1 MFLVKKI
8 SVVIVVLICFLACS
22 QESFIKL
29 QKKAQ
34 EQENDGSKRPSYV
47 DSDYEV
53 FSETI
58 FLQNMVYQPI
68 EERNAFFQLTKD
80 GDDSF
85 NPETSVIL
93 LNEPSDNNEKNPPL
107 YQNDPNNNANNEKN
121 PPLYQNDPNNN
132 ANNEKNPPLYQND
145 PNNNANNE
153 KSPFLYKPKRKAKNP
168 KLIEYSQQDF
178 YPLKNGDIM
187 MSKEGD
193 QWLIEIKSKA
203 LKRFLKDQNDKDRQ
217 IQTFTFNDT
226 KTQIAQF
233 KGKISSYV
241 YTTNDSDLSLRP
253 FYESFLLE
261 KKSDDLYMV
270 DKALDAIEV
279 SKCQMVLKKHSTDKL
294 DSQHKAIS
302 IDLDFKK
309 ERFKSD
315 TELFLECQ
323 S

>member
-8 SVVIVVLICFLACS
+8 GVVIVVLVFFLACS
-22 QESFIKL
+22 QERFIKL

-58 FLQNMVYQPI
+58 FLQNMVYQPM
-68 EERNAFFQLTKD
+68 EERDSFAQLTKD
-80 GDDSF
+80 ENDSF

-107 YQNDPNNNANNEKN
+107 YPNDPNNNANNEKN
-121 PPLYQNDPNNN
+121 P
-132 ANNEKNPPLYQND
+132 
-145 PNNNANNE
+145 
-153 KSPFLYKPKRKAKNP
+153 FLYKPKRKTKNP

-178 YPLKNGDIM
+178 YPLKNGDII

-193 QWLIEIKSKA
+193 QWLVEIKSKA

-261 KKSDDLYMV
+261 KKSDDFYTIGAIG
-270 DKALDAIEV
+270 DKALDTIEV

-315 TELFLECQ
+315 TELFLECLKE

>member
-8 SVVIVVLICFLACS
+8 GVVVVVLIGFLACS
-22 QESFIKL
+22 QERFIQL

-58 FLQNMVYQPI
+58 FLQNMVHQPI
-68 EERNAFFQLTKD
+68 EERDAFAQLTKD

-93 LNEPSDNNEKNPPL
+93 LNEPSDNDTKNPPL
-107 YQNDPNNNANNEKN
+107 NQNESNNNTASNDTKN
-121 PPLYQNDPNNN
+121 
-132 ANNEKNPPLYQND
+132 
-145 PNNNANNE
+145 
-153 KSPFLYKPKRKAKNP
+153 PFLYKPKRKTKDP
-168 KLIEYSQQDF
+168 KLIEYSQQNF
-178 YPLKNGDIM
+178 YPLKDGDIV
-187 MSKEGD
+187 MSKKGD

-241 YTTNDSDLSLRP
+241 YTTNNSNLSLRP

-261 KKSDDLYMV
+261 KKSDDFYMIGAIG
-270 DKALDAIEV
+270 DKALDAIEIH
-279 SKCQMVLKKHSTDKL
+279 KCQMVLKKHSTDKL

>member
-8 SVVIVVLICFLACS
+8 GVVVVVLIGFLACS
-22 QESFIKL
+22 QERFIQL

-58 FLQNMVYQPI
+58 FLQNMVHQPI
-68 EERNAFFQLTKD
+68 KERDTFAQLTKD
-80 GDDSF
+80 EDDSF

-93 LNEPSDNNEKNPPL
+93 LNEPSDNDTKNPPL
-107 YQNDPNNNANNEKN
+107 NQNESSNNTANNDIKN
-121 PPLYQNDPNNN
+121 
-132 ANNEKNPPLYQND
+132 
-145 PNNNANNE
+145 
-153 KSPFLYKPKRKAKNP
+153 PFLYKPKRKTKDP
-168 KLIEYSQQDF
+168 KLIEYSQQNF
-178 YPLKNGDIM
+178 YPLKDGDII

-193 QWLIEIKSKA
+193 QWLIKIKSKA

-241 YTTNDSDLSLRP
+241 YTTNNSDLSLRP
-253 FYESFLLE
+253 FYKSFLLE
-261 KKSDDLYMV
+261 KKSDDFYMIGAIG
-270 DKALDAIEV
+270 DKALDAIEIQ
-279 SKCQMVLKKHSTDKL
+279 KCQMVLKKHSTDKL

>member
-1 MFLVKKI
+1 MI
-8 SVVIVVLICFLACS
+8 LICFLACS
-22 QESFIKL
+22 QERFIKL

-58 FLQNMVYQPI
+58 FLQNMVYQPK
-68 EERNAFFQLTKD
+68 EEKDSFAQLTKD
-80 GDDSF
+80 ENDSFDPSF

-93 LNEPSDNNEKNPPL
+93 LNEPSDNDTKNPPL
-107 YQNDPNNNANNEKN
+107 NQNESNTNTANNDTKN
-121 PPLYQNDPNNN
+121 
-132 ANNEKNPPLYQND
+132 
-145 PNNNANNE
+145 
-153 KSPFLYKPKRKAKNP
+153 PFLYKPKRKTKNP
-168 KLIEYSQQDF
+168 KLIEYSQQNF

-193 QWLIEIKSKA
+193 QWLVEIKSKA

-241 YTTNDSDLSLRP
+241 YTTNDSNLSLRP

-261 KKSDDLYMV
+261 KKSGDFYTIGA
-270 DKALDAIEV
+270 DKALDAIEI

>member
-8 SVVIVVLICFLACS
+8 GVVVVVLMCFLACS
-22 QESFIKL
+22 QERFIKL

-58 FLQNMVYQPI
+58 FLKNMVYQPM
-68 EERNAFFQLTKD
+68 EERDSFAQLTKD
-80 GDDSF
+80 GNDSF
-85 NPETSVIL
+85 NSETSVIL
-93 LNEPSDNNEKNPPL
+93 LNEPSDNDTKNPLL
-107 YQNDPNNNANNEKN
+107 YPNESHNNTANNDTKN
-121 PPLYQNDPNNN
+121 
-132 ANNEKNPPLYQND
+132 
-145 PNNNANNE
+145 
-153 KSPFLYKPKRKAKNP
+153 PFLYKPKRKTKNP
-168 KLIEYSQQDF
+168 KLIEYSQQNF

-193 QWLIEIKSKA
+193 QWLIEIQSKA

-241 YTTNDSDLSLRP
+241 YTTNNSDLSLRP

-261 KKSDDLYMV
+261 KKSDDFYTIGAIG
-270 DKALDAIEV
+270 DKALDTIEIQ
-279 SKCQMVLKKHSTDKL
+279 KCQMVLKKHSTDKL

>member
-8 SVVIVVLICFLACS
+8 GVVIVVLIGFLACS
-22 QESFIKL
+22 QERFIQL

-34 EQENDGSKRPSYV
+34 EQENDGSQRPSYV

-58 FLQNMVYQPI
+58 FLQNMVHQPI
-68 EERNAFFQLTKD
+68 EERNAFAQLTKD

-93 LNEPSDNNEKNPPL
+93 LNEPSDNDAKNPPL
-107 YQNDPNNNANNEKN
+107 NQNESNNNAASNDAKN
-121 PPLYQNDPNNN
+121 
-132 ANNEKNPPLYQND
+132 
-145 PNNNANNE
+145 
-153 KSPFLYKPKRKAKNP
+153 PFLYKPKRKTKDP
-168 KLIEYSQQDF
+168 KLIEYSQQNF

-241 YTTNDSDLSLRP
+241 YTTNNSNLSLRP

-261 KKSDDLYMV
+261 KKSDDLYTMIG
-270 DKALDAIEV
+270 DKALDAIEIH
-279 SKCQMVLKKHSTDKL
+279 KCQMVLKKHSTDKL

>member
-8 SVVIVVLICFLACS
+8 GVVIMILICFLACS
-22 QESFIKL
+22 QERFIKL

-68 EERNAFFQLTKD
+68 EERDSFAQLTKD
-80 GDDSF
+80 EDDSF

-107 YQNDPNNNANNEKN
+107 YQNESNTNTANNDTKN
-121 PPLYQNDPNNN
+121 
-132 ANNEKNPPLYQND
+132 
-145 PNNNANNE
+145 
-153 KSPFLYKPKRKAKNP
+153 PFLYKPKRKTKNP
-168 KLIEYSQQDF
+168 KLIEYSQQNF
-178 YPLKNGDIM
+178 YPLKDGDIV

-241 YTTNDSDLSLRP
+241 YTTNNSDLSLRS

-261 KKSDDLYMV
+261 KKSDDLYTIG
-270 DKALDAIEV
+270 DKALDAIEI

>member
-1 MFLVKKI
+1 M
-8 SVVIVVLICFLACS
+8 VLIGFLACS
-22 QESFIKL
+22 QERFIQL

-47 DSDYEV
+47 DSDHEV

-68 EERNAFFQLTKD
+68 EERDAFAQLTKD
-80 GDDSF
+80 EDDFF
-85 NPETSVIL
+85 NSETSVIL
-93 LNEPSDNNEKNPPL
+93 LDEPSDSDTKNPPL
-107 YQNDPNNNANNEKN
+107 NQNESNNNTANNDTKN
-121 PPLYQNDPNNN
+121 
-132 ANNEKNPPLYQND
+132 
-145 PNNNANNE
+145 
-153 KSPFLYKPKRKAKNP
+153 PFLYKPKRKTKDP
-168 KLIEYSQQDF
+168 KLIEYSQQNF
-178 YPLKNGDIM
+178 YPLKDGDIM

-193 QWLIEIKSKA
+193 QWLIKIKSKA
-203 LKRFLKDQNDKDRQ
+203 LKRFLKDQNNKDRQ

-241 YTTNDSDLSLRP
+241 YTTNNSDLSLRP

-261 KKSDDLYMV
+261 KKSDDFYTIGAIG
-270 DKALDAIEV
+270 DKALDAIEIQ
-279 SKCQMVLKKHSTDKL
+279 KCQMVLKKHSTDKL

>member
-8 SVVIVVLICFLACS
+8 GVVVVVLIGFLACS
-22 QESFIKL
+22 QERFIQL

-58 FLQNMVYQPI
+58 FLQNMVHQPI
-68 EERNAFFQLTKD
+68 KERDAFVQPTKD

-93 LNEPSDNNEKNPPL
+93 LNEPSDNDTKNPSL
-107 YQNDPNNNANNEKN
+107 NQNESNTNTANNDVKN
-121 PPLYQNDPNNN
+121 
-132 ANNEKNPPLYQND
+132 
-145 PNNNANNE
+145 
-153 KSPFLYKPKRKAKNP
+153 PFLYKPKRKTKDP
-168 KLIEYSQQDF
+168 KLIEYSQQNF
-178 YPLKNGDIM
+178 YPLKDGDII

-241 YTTNDSDLSLRP
+241 YTTNNSNLSLRP

-261 KKSDDLYMV
+261 KKSDDFYTMIG
-270 DKALDAIEV
+270 DKALDAIEIH
-279 SKCQMVLKKHSTDKL
+279 KCQMVLKKHSTDKL

>member
-8 SVVIVVLICFLACS
+8 SVVIMILICFLACS
-22 QESFIKL
+22 QERFIKL

-68 EERNAFFQLTKD
+68 EERNAFFQLTND
-80 GDDSF
+80 EDN
-85 NPETSVIL
+85 NPKETSVIL

-121 PPLYQNDPNNN
+121 P
-132 ANNEKNPPLYQND
+132 
-145 PNNNANNE
+145 
-153 KSPFLYKPKRKAKNP
+153 FLYKPKRKTKNP

-178 YPLKNGDIM
+178 YPLKDGDIV

-193 QWLIEIKSKA
+193 QWLVEIKSKA
-203 LKRFLKDQNDKDRQ
+203 LKRFLENKNEKDRQ

-226 KTQIAQF
+226 KTQIAQI

-241 YTTNDSDLSLRP
+241 YTTNNSDLSLRP

-261 KKSDDLYMV
+261 KKSDNVYTIEN
-270 DKALDAIEV
+270 KALDAIEI

>member
-8 SVVIVVLICFLACS
+8 GVVVVVLIGFLACS
-22 QESFIKL
+22 QERFIQL

-58 FLQNMVYQPI
+58 FLKNMVHQPI
-68 EERNAFFQLTKD
+68 KERDAFAQLTKD
-80 GDDSF
+80 EDDSF

-93 LNEPSDNNEKNPPL
+93 LNEPSDNDTKNPPL
-107 YQNDPNNNANNEKN
+107 NQNESSNNTASNDTKN
-121 PPLYQNDPNNN
+121 
-132 ANNEKNPPLYQND
+132 
-145 PNNNANNE
+145 
-153 KSPFLYKPKRKAKNP
+153 PFLYKPKRKTKDP

-178 YPLKNGDIM
+178 YPLKNGDII

-193 QWLIEIKSKA
+193 QWLVEIKSKA
-203 LKRFLKDQNDKDRQ
+203 LKRFLKDQNDKDHQ

-261 KKSDDLYMV
+261 KKSDDFYTIGAIG
-270 DKALDAIEV
+270 DKALDAIEI

>member
-1 MFLVKKI
+1 M
-8 SVVIVVLICFLACS
+8 
-22 QESFIKL
+22 

-58 FLQNMVYQPI
+58 FLKNMVYQPI

-80 GDDSF
+80 ENNSF

-107 YQNDPNNNANNEKN
+107 YQNDPNNNANNEK
-121 PPLYQNDPNNN
+121 
-132 ANNEKNPPLYQND
+132 
-145 PNNNANNE
+145 
-153 KSPFLYKPKRKAKNP
+153 SPFLYKKRKTKNP
-168 KLIEYSQQDF
+168 KLIEYSQQNF
-178 YPLKNGDIM
+178 YPLKNGDIV

-193 QWLIEIKSKA
+193 QWLVEIKSKA

-261 KKSDDLYMV
+261 KKSDDLYTIG

>member
-8 SVVIVVLICFLACS
+8 GVVVVVLIGFLACS
-22 QESFIKL
+22 QERFIQL

-58 FLQNMVYQPI
+58 FLQNMVHQPI
-68 EERNAFFQLTKD
+68 KERDALAQLTKD

-93 LNEPSDNNEKNPPL
+93 LDEPSDNDTKNPPL
-107 YQNDPNNNANNEKN
+107 NQNESSNNTASNDTKN
-121 PPLYQNDPNNN
+121 
-132 ANNEKNPPLYQND
+132 
-145 PNNNANNE
+145 
-153 KSPFLYKPKRKAKNP
+153 PFLYKPKRKTKDP
-168 KLIEYSQQDF
+168 KLIEYSQQNF
-178 YPLKNGDIM
+178 YPLKDGDIV

-241 YTTNDSDLSLRP
+241 YTTNNSNLSLRP

-261 KKSDDLYMV
+261 KKSDNLYTIG
-270 DKALDAIEV
+270 DKVLDAIEIQ
-279 SKCQMVLKKHSTDKL
+279 KCQMVLKKHSTDKL

>member
-8 SVVIVVLICFLACS
+8 GVVIMILVCFLACS
-22 QESFIKL
+22 QESFIKM

-80 GDDSF
+80 EDNSF
-85 NPETSVIL
+85 NPENSVIL
-93 LNEPSDNNEKNPPL
+93 LNEPSDNSETLYPNESHN
-107 YQNDPNNNANNEKN
+107 NTNNANNDTKN
-121 PPLYQNDPNNN
+121 
-132 ANNEKNPPLYQND
+132 
-145 PNNNANNE
+145 
-153 KSPFLYKPKRKAKNP
+153 PFLYKPKRKTKNP

-178 YPLKNGDIM
+178 YPLKNGDII

-193 QWLIEIKSKA
+193 QWLVEIQSKA

-261 KKSDDLYMV
+261 KKSDNVYTIEN
-270 DKALDAIEV
+270 KALDTMEI

-309 ERFKSD
+309 EHFKSD

>member
-8 SVVIVVLICFLACS
+8 GVVVVVLMCFLACS
-22 QESFIKL
+22 QERFIQL

-58 FLQNMVYQPI
+58 FLQNMVHQPI
-68 EERNAFFQLTKD
+68 KERDAFAQLTKD

-93 LNEPSDNNEKNPPL
+93 LNEPSDNDTKNPPL
-107 YQNDPNNNANNEKN
+107 YQSESNNNTANNDTKN
-121 PPLYQNDPNNN
+121 
-132 ANNEKNPPLYQND
+132 
-145 PNNNANNE
+145 
-153 KSPFLYKPKRKAKNP
+153 PFLYKPKRKTKDP
-168 KLIEYSQQDF
+168 KLIEYSQQNF
-178 YPLKNGDIM
+178 YPLKDGDIIV
-187 MSKEGD
+187 SKEGD

-203 LKRFLKDQNDKDRQ
+203 LKRFLKDQNNKDRQ

-241 YTTNDSDLSLRP
+241 YTTNNSGLSLRP

-261 KKSDDLYMV
+261 KKSGDFYTIGAIG
-270 DKALDAIEV
+270 DKALDTIEI

-315 TELFLECQ
+315 IELFLECQ
-323 S
+323 N

>member
-8 SVVIVVLICFLACS
+8 GVVVVVLIGFLACS
-22 QESFIKL
+22 QERFIQL

-58 FLQNMVYQPI
+58 FLQNMVYQPT
-68 EERNAFFQLTKD
+68 EERDAFAQLTKD

-93 LNEPSDNNEKNPPL
+93 LNEPSDNDTKNPPL
-107 YQNDPNNNANNEKN
+107 NQNESSNNTASNDVKN
-121 PPLYQNDPNNN
+121 
-132 ANNEKNPPLYQND
+132 
-145 PNNNANNE
+145 
-153 KSPFLYKPKRKAKNP
+153 PFLYKPKRKTKDP
-168 KLIEYSQQDF
+168 KLIEYSQQNF
-178 YPLKNGDIM
+178 YPLKDGDIM

-241 YTTNDSDLSLRP
+241 YTTNNSNLSLRP

-261 KKSDDLYMV
+261 KKSDDLYAIG
-270 DKALDAIEV
+270 DKALDTIEV

>member
-8 SVVIVVLICFLACS
+8 GVVILVLICFLACS
-22 QESFIKL
+22 QERFIQL

-58 FLQNMVYQPI
+58 FLKNMVYQPA
-68 EERNAFFQLTKD
+68 EERDSFAQLTKD
-80 GDDSF
+80 ENDSF

-93 LNEPSDNNEKNPPL
+93 LNEPSGNDTKNPPL
-107 YQNDPNNNANNEKN
+107 YQNESNNNTANNDTKN
-121 PPLYQNDPNNN
+121 P
-132 ANNEKNPPLYQND
+132 
-145 PNNNANNE
+145 
-153 KSPFLYKPKRKAKNP
+153 FVYKPKRKTKDP
-168 KLIEYSQQDF
+168 KLIEYSQQNF
-178 YPLKNGDIM
+178 YPLKDGDIV

-241 YTTNDSDLSLRP
+241 YTTNNSGLSLRP

-261 KKSDDLYMV
+261 KKSGDFYTIGAIG
-270 DKALDAIEV
+270 DKALDAIEI

-315 TELFLECQ
+315 IELFLECQ

>member
-1 MFLVKKI
+1 M
-8 SVVIVVLICFLACS
+8 LARELY
-22 QESFIKL
+22 QNA
-29 QKKAQ
+29 KKAQ

-80 GDDSF
+80 EDNSF
-85 NPETSVIL
+85 NPENSVIL
-93 LNEPSDNNEKNPPL
+93 LNEPSDNSEKNPPS
-107 YQNDPNNNANNEKN
+107 YPNDPNNN
-121 PPLYQNDPNNN
+121 DNN
-132 ANNEKNPPLYQND
+132 ANNSQKN
-145 PNNNANNE
+145 
-153 KSPFLYKPKRKAKNP
+153 PFLYKPKRKTKNP

-193 QWLIEIKSKA
+193 QWLIEIQSKA

-241 YTTNDSDLSLRP
+241 YTTNNSGLSLRP

-261 KKSDDLYMV
+261 KKSDNVYTIEN
-270 DKALDAIEV
+270 KALDTMEI

-315 TELFLECQ
+315 TELFLECLKE

>member
-8 SVVIVVLICFLACS
+8 GVVVVVLIGFLACS
-22 QESFIKL
+22 QERFIQL

-58 FLQNMVYQPI
+58 FLQNMVYQPTR
-68 EERNAFFQLTKD
+68 ERDAFVQPTED
-80 GDDSF
+80 EDDSF

-93 LNEPSDNNEKNPPL
+93 LDEPSDNDTKNPPL
-107 YQNDPNNNANNEKN
+107 NQNESSNNTANNDVKN
-121 PPLYQNDPNNN
+121 
-132 ANNEKNPPLYQND
+132 
-145 PNNNANNE
+145 
-153 KSPFLYKPKRKAKNP
+153 PFLYKPKRKTKDP
-168 KLIEYSQQDF
+168 KLIEYSQQNF
-178 YPLKNGDIM
+178 YPLKDGDIM

-241 YTTNDSDLSLRP
+241 YTTNNSNLSLRP

-261 KKSDDLYMV
+261 KKSDDFYMIGAIG
-270 DKALDAIEV
+270 DKALDAIEIQ
-279 SKCQMVLKKHSTDKL
+279 KCQMVLKKHSTDKL

>member
-8 SVVIVVLICFLACS
+8 GVVVVVLIGFLACS
-22 QESFIKL
+22 QERFIQL

-68 EERNAFFQLTKD
+68 KERDAFAQLTKD
-80 GDDSF
+80 EDDSF

-93 LNEPSDNNEKNPPL
+93 LNEPNDNDAKNPPL
-107 YQNDPNNNANNEKN
+107 NQNESNNNTANNDVKN
-121 PPLYQNDPNNN
+121 
-132 ANNEKNPPLYQND
+132 
-145 PNNNANNE
+145 
-153 KSPFLYKPKRKAKNP
+153 PFLYKPKRKTKDP
-168 KLIEYSQQDF
+168 KLIEYSQQNF
-178 YPLKNGDIM
+178 YPLKDGDIV
-187 MSKEGD
+187 MSKEGN

-203 LKRFLKDQNDKDRQ
+203 LKRFLKDQNNKDRQ

-241 YTTNDSDLSLRP
+241 YTTNNSNLSLRP

-261 KKSDDLYMV
+261 KKSDDFYTIGAIG
-270 DKALDAIEV
+270 DKALDAIEIQ
-279 SKCQMVLKKHSTDKL
+279 KCQMVLKKHSTDKL

>member
-8 SVVIVVLICFLACS
+8 GVVIVVLIGFLACS
-22 QESFIKL
+22 QERFIQL

-58 FLQNMVYQPI
+58 FLKNMVYQPT
-68 EERNAFFQLTKD
+68 EERDSFAQLTKD
-80 GDDSF
+80 GNDSF

-93 LNEPSDNNEKNPPL
+93 LNEPSDNDTKNPPL
-107 YQNDPNNNANNEKN
+107 NQNESNNNTANNDIKN
-121 PPLYQNDPNNN
+121 P
-132 ANNEKNPPLYQND
+132 
-145 PNNNANNE
+145 
-153 KSPFLYKPKRKAKNP
+153 FFYKPKRKTKDP
-168 KLIEYSQQDF
+168 KLIEYSQQNF
-178 YPLKNGDIM
+178 YPLKDGDIV
-187 MSKEGD
+187 MSKEGN

-241 YTTNDSDLSLRP
+241 YTTNNSNLSLRP

-261 KKSDDLYMV
+261 KKSDDFYTMIG
-270 DKALDAIEV
+270 DKALNAIEIQ
-279 SKCQMVLKKHSTDKL
+279 KCQMVLKKHSTDKL

>member
-8 SVVIVVLICFLACS
+8 GVVIMILICFLACS
-22 QESFIKL
+22 QERFIKL

-34 EQENDGSKRPSYV
+34 EQENDGSQRPSYV

-80 GDDSF
+80 EDNSF

-121 PPLYQNDPNNN
+121 P
-132 ANNEKNPPLYQND
+132 
-145 PNNNANNE
+145 
-153 KSPFLYKPKRKAKNP
+153 FLYKPKRKTKNP

-178 YPLKNGDIM
+178 YPLKNGDIV

-193 QWLIEIKSKA
+193 QWLVEVKSKA

-241 YTTNDSDLSLRP
+241 YTTNNSDLSLRP

-261 KKSDDLYMV
+261 KKSDDLYMIG
-270 DKALDAIEV
+270 DKALDTIEV

>member
-8 SVVIVVLICFLACS
+8 GVVVVVLIGFLACS
-22 QESFIKL
+22 QERFIQL

-47 DSDYEV
+47 DSDYEI

-58 FLQNMVYQPI
+58 FLQNMVHQPI
-68 EERNAFFQLTKD
+68 KERDAFVQPTKD

-93 LNEPSDNNEKNPPL
+93 LNEPSDNDTKNPPL
-107 YQNDPNNNANNEKN
+107 NQNESSNNTASNDTKN
-121 PPLYQNDPNNN
+121 
-132 ANNEKNPPLYQND
+132 
-145 PNNNANNE
+145 
-153 KSPFLYKPKRKAKNP
+153 PFLYKPKRKTKDP
-168 KLIEYSQQDF
+168 KLIEYSQQNF
-178 YPLKNGDIM
+178 YPLKDGDIV

-193 QWLIEIKSKA
+193 QWLIKIKSKA

-241 YTTNDSDLSLRP
+241 YTTNNSNLSLRP

-261 KKSDDLYMV
+261 KKSDDFYMIGAIG
-270 DKALDAIEV
+270 DKALDAIEIQ
-279 SKCQMVLKKHSTDKL
+279 KCQMVLKKHSTDKL

>member
-8 SVVIVVLICFLACS
+8 GVVIVVLMCFLACS
-22 QESFIKL
+22 QERFIQL

-58 FLQNMVYQPI
+58 FLQNMVYQPA
-68 EERNAFFQLTKD
+68 EERNAFAQLTKD
-80 GDDSF
+80 EDNSF

-93 LNEPSDNNEKNPPL
+93 LDEPSGNDTKNPPL
-107 YQNDPNNNANNEKN
+107 YQNESNNNTANNDAKN
-121 PPLYQNDPNNN
+121 P
-132 ANNEKNPPLYQND
+132 
-145 PNNNANNE
+145 
-153 KSPFLYKPKRKAKNP
+153 FVYKPKRKTKDP
-168 KLIEYSQQDF
+168 KLIEYSQQNF
-178 YPLKNGDIM
+178 YPLKDGDIIV
-187 MSKEGD
+187 SKEGD

-241 YTTNDSDLSLRP
+241 YTTNNSNLSLRP

-261 KKSDDLYMV
+261 KKSDDLYTIGAIG
-270 DKALDAIEV
+270 DKALDAIEI

-315 TELFLECQ
+315 IELFLECQ

>member
-1 MFLVKKI
+1 M
-8 SVVIVVLICFLACS
+8 VLIGFLACS
-22 QESFIKL
+22 QERFIQL

-58 FLQNMVYQPI
+58 FLQNMVHQPI
-68 EERNAFFQLTKD
+68 KERDAFAQLTKD
-80 GDDSF
+80 EDDSF

-93 LNEPSDNNEKNPPL
+93 LDEPSDNDTKNPPL
-107 YQNDPNNNANNEKN
+107 NQNESNNNTASNDTKN
-121 PPLYQNDPNNN
+121 
-132 ANNEKNPPLYQND
+132 
-145 PNNNANNE
+145 
-153 KSPFLYKPKRKAKNP
+153 PFLYKPKRKTKDP
-168 KLIEYSQQDF
+168 KLIEYSQQNF
-178 YPLKNGDIM
+178 YPLKDGDIV

-241 YTTNDSDLSLRP
+241 YTTNNSNLSLRP

-261 KKSDDLYMV
+261 KKSDDFYMIGAIG
-270 DKALDAIEV
+270 DKALDAIEIH
-279 SKCQMVLKKHSTDKL
+279 KCQMVLKKHSTDKL

>member
-8 SVVIVVLICFLACS
+8 GVVIMILICFLACS
-22 QESFIKL
+22 QESFIKM

-68 EERNAFFQLTKD
+68 EKRNAFFQLTKD
-80 GDDSF
+80 EDNSF

-93 LNEPSDNNEKNPPL
+93 LNEPSDNDTKNPPL
-107 YQNDPNNNANNEKN
+107 YQNN
-121 PPLYQNDPNNN
+121 
-132 ANNEKNPPLYQND
+132 

-153 KSPFLYKPKRKAKNP
+153 KSPFLYKPKRKTKNP
-168 KLIEYSQQDF
+168 KLIEYSQQNF
-178 YPLKNGDIM
+178 YPLKNGDII

-193 QWLIEIKSKA
+193 QWLVEIKSKA

-261 KKSDDLYMV
+261 KKSDNVYTIEN
-270 DKALDAIEV
+270 KALDAIEI

>member
-1 MFLVKKI
+1 M
-8 SVVIVVLICFLACS
+8 VLICFLACS
-22 QESFIKL
+22 QERFIKL

-107 YQNDPNNNANNEKN
+107 YPNESHNNTANNDTKN
-121 PPLYQNDPNNN
+121 
-132 ANNEKNPPLYQND
+132 
-145 PNNNANNE
+145 
-153 KSPFLYKPKRKAKNP
+153 PFLYKPKRKTKNP

-178 YPLKNGDIM
+178 YPLKNGDII

-193 QWLIEIKSKA
+193 QWLVEIKSKA

-241 YTTNDSDLSLRP
+241 YTTNNSDLSLRP

-261 KKSDDLYMV
+261 KKSDDFYTIGAIG
-270 DKALDAIEV
+270 DKALDAIEI

>member
-8 SVVIVVLICFLACS
+8 GVVVVVLIGFLACS
-22 QESFIKL
+22 QERFIQL

-58 FLQNMVYQPI
+58 FLQNMVHQPI
-68 EERNAFFQLTKD
+68 KERDAFAQLTKD

-85 NPETSVIL
+85 SPETSVIL
-93 LNEPSDNNEKNPPL
+93 LNEPSDNDTKNPPL
-107 YQNDPNNNANNEKN
+107 NQNESNNNTVSNDTKN
-121 PPLYQNDPNNN
+121 
-132 ANNEKNPPLYQND
+132 
-145 PNNNANNE
+145 
-153 KSPFLYKPKRKAKNP
+153 PFLYKPKRKTKDP
-168 KLIEYSQQDF
+168 KLIEYSQQNF
-178 YPLKNGDIM
+178 YPLKDGDIM

-241 YTTNDSDLSLRP
+241 YTTNNSNLSLRP

-261 KKSDDLYMV
+261 KKSDDFYTIGAIG
-270 DKALDAIEV
+270 DKALDAIEIQ
-279 SKCQMVLKKHSTDKL
+279 KCQMVLKKHSTDKL

>member
-8 SVVIVVLICFLACS
+8 GVVIMILICFLACS
-22 QESFIKL
+22 QERFIKL

-58 FLQNMVYQPI
+58 FLQNMVYQPTN
-68 EERNAFFQLTKD
+68 ERNAFFQLTKD
-80 GDDSF
+80 EDDSF

-93 LNEPSDNNEKNPPL
+93 LNEPSDNDTKNPPL
-107 YQNDPNNNANNEKN
+107 NQNESNTNTANDDTKN
-121 PPLYQNDPNNN
+121 
-132 ANNEKNPPLYQND
+132 
-145 PNNNANNE
+145 
-153 KSPFLYKPKRKAKNP
+153 PFLYKPKRKTKNP
-168 KLIEYSQQDF
+168 KLIEYSQQNF
-178 YPLKNGDIM
+178 YPLKDGDIV

-241 YTTNDSDLSLRP
+241 YTTNNSDLSLRP
-253 FYESFLLE
+253 FYKSFLLE
-261 KKSDDLYMV
+261 KKSDDFYTIGAIG
-270 DKALDAIEV
+270 DKALDAIEI

>member
-8 SVVIVVLICFLACS
+8 GVVIMILVCFLACS

-68 EERNAFFQLTKD
+68 EERDSFAQLTKD
-80 GDDSF
+80 ENDSF
-85 NPETSVIL
+85 NSETSVIL

-121 PPLYQNDPNNN
+121 P
-132 ANNEKNPPLYQND
+132 
-145 PNNNANNE
+145 
-153 KSPFLYKPKRKAKNP
+153 FLYKPKRKTKNP

-193 QWLIEIKSKA
+193 QWLVEIKSKA

-226 KTQIAQF
+226 KTQIVQF

-241 YTTNDSDLSLRP
+241 YTTNNSDLSLRP

-261 KKSDDLYMV
+261 KKSDDFYTIGA
-270 DKALDAIEV
+270 DKALDAIEI

-309 ERFKSD
+309 ERFKSN

>member
-8 SVVIVVLICFLACS
+8 GVVVVVLICFLACS
-22 QESFIKL
+22 QERFIKL

-58 FLQNMVYQPI
+58 FLQNMVHQPI
-68 EERNAFFQLTKD
+68 KERDAFAQLTKD
-80 GDDSF
+80 GNDSF

-93 LNEPSDNNEKNPPL
+93 LNEPSDNDAKNPPL
-107 YQNDPNNNANNEKN
+107 YQNEFHNNNTANNDTKN
-121 PPLYQNDPNNN
+121 
-132 ANNEKNPPLYQND
+132 
-145 PNNNANNE
+145 
-153 KSPFLYKPKRKAKNP
+153 PFLYKPKRKTKNP
-168 KLIEYSQQDF
+168 KLIEYSQQNF
-178 YPLKNGDIM
+178 YPLKNGDII

-193 QWLIEIKSKA
+193 QWLVEIKSKA

-261 KKSDDLYMV
+261 KKSDDLYTIG
-270 DKALDAIEV
+270 DKALDTIEI

>member
-1 MFLVKKI
+1 MI
-8 SVVIVVLICFLACS
+8 LICFLACS
-22 QESFIKL
+22 QERFIKL

-34 EQENDGSKRPSYV
+34 EQENDGSQRPSYV
-47 DSDYEV
+47 DSDHEV

-68 EERNAFFQLTKD
+68 EERNAFFQLTNDEDNDPK
-80 GDDSF
+80 
-85 NPETSVIL
+85 ETSVIL
-93 LNEPSDNNEKNPPL
+93 LNEPSDNNEKNSPL
-107 YQNDPNNNANNEKN
+107 YQNESNNNTANDDTKN
-121 PPLYQNDPNNN
+121 
-132 ANNEKNPPLYQND
+132 
-145 PNNNANNE
+145 
-153 KSPFLYKPKRKAKNP
+153 PFLYKPKRKAKNP
-168 KLIEYSQQDF
+168 KLIEYSQQNF

-261 KKSDDLYMV
+261 KKSDDFYTIGAIG
-270 DKALDAIEV
+270 DKALDAIEI

>member
-8 SVVIVVLICFLACS
+8 GVVIVVLICFLACS
-22 QESFIKL
+22 QERFIKL

-47 DSDYEV
+47 DSDHEV

-58 FLQNMVYQPI
+58 FLQNMVYQPT
-68 EERNAFFQLTKD
+68 EERDSFAQLTKD
-80 GDDSF
+80 ENDSF
-85 NPETSVIL
+85 NSETSVIL

-107 YQNDPNNNANNEKN
+107 YQNDPNNNANNEK
-121 PPLYQNDPNNN
+121 
-132 ANNEKNPPLYQND
+132 
-145 PNNNANNE
+145 
-153 KSPFLYKPKRKAKNP
+153 SPFLYKPKRKTKDP
-168 KLIEYSQQDF
+168 KLIEYSQQNF

-193 QWLIEIKSKA
+193 QWLVEIKSKA

-261 KKSDDLYMV
+261 KKSDDLYTIG
-270 DKALDAIEV
+270 DKALDAIEI

>member
-8 SVVIVVLICFLACS
+8 GVVVVVLIGFLACS
-22 QESFIKL
+22 QERFIQL

-58 FLQNMVYQPI
+58 FLQNMVHQPI
-68 EERNAFFQLTKD
+68 KERDSFARLTQD
-80 GDDSF
+80 EDDSF

-93 LNEPSDNNEKNPPL
+93 LNEPSDNDTKNPPL
-107 YQNDPNNNANNEKN
+107 NQNESNNNTASNDTKN
-121 PPLYQNDPNNN
+121 
-132 ANNEKNPPLYQND
+132 
-145 PNNNANNE
+145 
-153 KSPFLYKPKRKAKNP
+153 PFLYKPKRKTKDP
-168 KLIEYSQQDF
+168 KLIEYSQQNF
-178 YPLKNGDIM
+178 YPLKDGDII

-193 QWLIEIKSKA
+193 QWLIEIKSKS

-241 YTTNDSDLSLRP
+241 YTTNNSNLSLRP

-261 KKSDDLYMV
+261 KKSDDFYTIEN
-270 DKALDAIEV
+270 KALDAIEIQ
-279 SKCQMVLKKHSTDKL
+279 KCQMVLKKHSTDKL

>member
-1 MFLVKKI
+1 M
-8 SVVIVVLICFLACS
+8 VLIGFLACS
-22 QESFIKL
+22 QERFIQL

-58 FLQNMVYQPI
+58 FLKNMVYQPT
-68 EERNAFFQLTKD
+68 EERDSFAQLTKD
-80 GDDSF
+80 GNDSF

-93 LNEPSDNNEKNPPL
+93 LNEPSDNDTKSPPL
-107 YQNDPNNNANNEKN
+107 YQNESNTNTANNNIKN
-121 PPLYQNDPNNN
+121 
-132 ANNEKNPPLYQND
+132 
-145 PNNNANNE
+145 
-153 KSPFLYKPKRKAKNP
+153 PFLYKPKRKTKDP
-168 KLIEYSQQDF
+168 KLIEYSQQNF
-178 YPLKNGDIM
+178 YPLKDGDIM

-241 YTTNDSDLSLRP
+241 YTTNNSDLSLRP
-253 FYESFLLE
+253 FYKSFLLE
-261 KKSDDLYMV
+261 KKSDNVYMIV

>member
-8 SVVIVVLICFLACS
+8 GVVIMILICFLACS
-22 QESFIKL
+22 QERFIKL

-58 FLQNMVYQPI
+58 FLQNMVYQPT
-68 EERNAFFQLTKD
+68 EERDAFAQLTKNEN
-80 GDDSF
+80 DSF
-85 NPETSVIL
+85 NPETPVIL
-93 LNEPSDNNEKNPPL
+93 LNEPSDNDTKNPPL
-107 YQNDPNNNANNEKN
+107 YPNDPHNNAN
-121 PPLYQNDPNNN
+121 
-132 ANNEKNPPLYQND
+132 
-145 PNNNANNE
+145 NNE
-153 KSPFLYKPKRKAKNP
+153 KSPFLYKPKRKTKNP
-168 KLIEYSQQDF
+168 KLIEYSQQNF
-178 YPLKNGDIM
+178 YPLKNGDIV

-193 QWLIEIKSKA
+193 QWLVEIKSKA

-261 KKSDDLYMV
+261 KKSDDLYTIG
-270 DKALDAIEV
+270 DKALDAIEI
-279 SKCQMVLKKHSTDKL
+279 SKCQMVLKKHSIDKL

>member
-8 SVVIVVLICFLACS
+8 GVVIMILICFLACS
-22 QESFIKL
+22 QERFIKL

-80 GDDSF
+80 EDDSF

-93 LNEPSDNNEKNPPL
+93 LNEPSDNDTKNPPL
-107 YQNDPNNNANNEKN
+107 YPNESHNNTANDDTKN
-121 PPLYQNDPNNN
+121 
-132 ANNEKNPPLYQND
+132 
-145 PNNNANNE
+145 
-153 KSPFLYKPKRKAKNP
+153 PFLYKPKRKAKNP
-168 KLIEYSQQDF
+168 KLIEYSQQNF
-178 YPLKNGDIM
+178 YPLKDGDIV

-253 FYESFLLE
+253 FYKSFLLE
-261 KKSDDLYMV
+261 KKSDDLYTIG
-270 DKALDAIEV
+270 DKALDTIEV

>member
-1 MFLVKKI
+1 M
-8 SVVIVVLICFLACS
+8 VLIGFLACS
-22 QESFIKL
+22 QERFIQL

-58 FLQNMVYQPI
+58 FLQNMVHQPI
-68 EERNAFFQLTKD
+68 KERDAFAQLTKD
-80 GDDSF
+80 EDDSF

-93 LNEPSDNNEKNPPL
+93 LNEPSDNDTKNPPL
-107 YQNDPNNNANNEKN
+107 NQNESSNNTASNDTKN
-121 PPLYQNDPNNN
+121 
-132 ANNEKNPPLYQND
+132 
-145 PNNNANNE
+145 
-153 KSPFLYKPKRKAKNP
+153 PFLYKPKRKTKDP
-168 KLIEYSQQDF
+168 KLIEYSQQNF
-178 YPLKNGDIM
+178 YPLKDGDII

-193 QWLIEIKSKA
+193 QWLIEIKSKS

-241 YTTNDSDLSLRP
+241 YTTNNSDLSLRP

-261 KKSDDLYMV
+261 KKSDDLYTIGAIG
-270 DKALDAIEV
+270 DKALDAIKIQ
-279 SKCQMVLKKHSTDKL
+279 KCQMVLKKHSTDKL

-309 ERFKSD
+309 EHFKSN

-323 S
+323 N

>member
-8 SVVIVVLICFLACS
+8 GVVVVVLIGFLACS
-22 QESFIKL
+22 QERFIQL

-58 FLQNMVYQPI
+58 FLQNMVHQPI
-68 EERNAFFQLTKD
+68 KERDAFAQLTKD
-80 GDDSF
+80 EDDSF

-93 LNEPSDNNEKNPPL
+93 LNEPSDNDTKNPPL
-107 YQNDPNNNANNEKN
+107 NQNESNNNTANNDVKN
-121 PPLYQNDPNNN
+121 
-132 ANNEKNPPLYQND
+132 
-145 PNNNANNE
+145 
-153 KSPFLYKPKRKAKNP
+153 PFLYKPKRKTKDP
-168 KLIEYSQQDF
+168 KLIEYSQQNF
-178 YPLKNGDIM
+178 YPLKDGDIV

-193 QWLIEIKSKA
+193 QWLIKIKSKA

-241 YTTNDSDLSLRP
+241 YTTNNSDLSLRP

-261 KKSDDLYMV
+261 KKSDNFYMIGAIG
-270 DKALDAIEV
+270 DKALDAIKIQ
-279 SKCQMVLKKHSTDKL
+279 KCQMVLKKHSTDKL

>member
-8 SVVIVVLICFLACS
+8 GVVIMILICFLACS
-22 QESFIKL
+22 QERFIKL

-34 EQENDGSKRPSYV
+34 EQENDGSQRPSYV

-107 YQNDPNNNANNEKN
+107 YPNDPHNNTNNAN
-121 PPLYQNDPNNN
+121 D
-132 ANNEKNPPLYQND
+132 D
-145 PNNNANNE
+145 T
-153 KSPFLYKPKRKAKNP
+153 KSPFLYKPKRKTKNP
-168 KLIEYSQQDF
+168 KLIEYSQQNF
-178 YPLKNGDIM
+178 YPLKNGDII

-226 KTQIAQF
+226 KTQIVQF

-261 KKSDDLYMV
+261 KKSDDLYTIGAIG
-270 DKALDAIEV
+270 DKALDTIEV

-315 TELFLECQ
+315 TELFLECLKE